1 MMRCAIRVSLCLMLL
16 LGLELSCRASA
27 SASGDLAKN
36 FASPPAWA
44 RPWVYWFWLN
54 GNITREGI
62 RLDLEAMKRAGV
74 GGVLIMEVDQG
85 APLGPV
91 DFAGPHWRDLFRYV
105 IQEAHRLGL
114 QVNMNDDAG
123 WNGSGGPWITPDR
136 AMEKVV
142 WSETSVEG
150 PSSFDAPLPQPPT
163 VHSFY
168 RDISVMAFPTPA
180 PFRIPDLEGKSGLV
194 RRDIPPQARFDEPP
208 AGAVIAEGQVR
219 DLTPQMEGGRLRWQ
233 VPPGHWTILRM
244 GATLTG
250 AVNAPAPASGR
261 GLECDKLSPE
271 GSEAA
276 FNGFMAKL
284 IADNSPYVGS
294 TLVRTHIDSWE
305 NGSQNWTPRFA
316 EEFRRL
322 RGYDLHP
329 YLPVFAGH
337 VVGSREVSERFL
349 WDVRQTISD
358 LLVEHYAGHMA
369 QLAKR
374 HGIRLSIEAYGDCV
388 FDDMTYAGRADEPM
402 AEFWSWPGNFTSGI
416 VSEMASAA
424 HIYGK
429 PILGAEAFTAGD
441 GEKWLYHP
449 ASVKPLGDWAF
460 CRGVNRFVIHRYA
473 LQPWRDRR
481 PGMSMGPWGL
491 HYERTQTWW
500 EQSLP
505 WHRYLARCQYLLQQ
519 GLPVADLLYLEPE
532 GAPRSFSPPT
542 PTTPGGYRAD
552 ACTPEALFTRVRVV
566 QAPGGGRVLALPNG
580 VTYQALVLPSTPV
593 MTPRLLRR
601 IGELAKAGALIVAG
615 PPPTASPS
623 LSGYPGCDSE
633 VRSLAQA
640 IWSSGRIVTGRTPD
654 QVLAKRG
661 IVPDFRS
668 NRLLDYIHKRI
679 GSTDVYFVANESK
692 HAVNAV
698 CFFRVTA
705 GIPELWDAETGSTE
719 IAPVY
724 RHTQSGTRVDLRLEA
739 GGSVFVVF
747 RAHRA
752 RPAAITRILWN
763 GKDLSSVHAHAPQ
776 IEILRALWG
785 PAGDAARTKDVT
797 DQVRRMLQQGR
808 DAFQVAELAAEGDP
822 AVNVVKTL
830 RVDYRVAS
838 KERHVEATDPE
849 TITFEHPSD
858 AAPPLELC
866 RTSTGAIMACIQAP
880 GKYTL
885 VEASGRRIGFI
896 VPAVPRPIPIEGPW
910 LVRFPPGWGAPPK
923 IVLDRLMSWSE
934 HPVAGVRYFSGT
946 AAYFK
951 TFTIPEK
958 LLVRGRRLILDLGDV
973 EVIAQVRLN
982 GHDLPILW
990 KPPFHADIT
999 RYVRPGINRL
1009 EIAVTNLWPN
1019 RMIGDEELPEDSA
1032 RNPNGTLKYWPD
1044 WLLAGKPSPTGR
1056 FTFTTWRLWH
1066 KGSPLVPSG
1075 LLGPVTIRIQPVR
1088 ELGRTPR

>member
-1 MMRCAIRVSLCLMLL
+1 MRWAIRISLASMLL
-16 LGLELSCRASA
+16 LASAFPIRASV
-27 SASGDLAKN
+27 SAAGRLAQG

-62 RLDLEAMKRAGV
+62 RLDLEAMKRAGI

-91 DFAGPHWRDLFRYV
+91 SFASPRWRELFQYV
-105 IQEAHRLGL
+105 VQEAHRLGI

-142 WSETSVEG
+142 WSETTVEG
-150 PSSFDAPLPQPPT
+150 PRLFDAELPRPP
-163 VHSFY
+163 VVRGFY
-168 RDISVMAFPTPA
+168 RDISVMAFPAPA
-180 PFRIPDLEGKSGLV
+180 PFRIPDLEGKTGLV
-194 RRDIPPQARFDEPP
+194 RRDIPPQAHFEEPP
-208 AGAVIAEGQVR
+208 PGVTIPREQVH
-219 DLTPQMEGGRLRWQ
+219 DLTGLLAGGRLRWQ
-233 VPPGHWTILRM
+233 VPAGRWTILRM

-250 AVNAPAPASGR
+250 AVNAPAPASGT

-276 FNGFMAKL
+276 FNGFMARL
-284 IADNSPYVGS
+284 LADNAPYVGT
-294 TLVRTHIDSWE
+294 TLIRTHIDSWE

-329 YLPVFAGH
+329 YLPVFAGY
-337 VVGSREVSERFL
+337 VVQSREVSERFL

-358 LLVEHYAGHMA
+358 LLVANYAGHME
-369 QLAKR
+369 QLARR
-374 HGIRLSIEAYGDCV
+374 HGISLSIEAYGDCV
-388 FDDMTYAGRADEPM
+388 FDDMAYAGRADEPM

-424 HIYGK
+424 HVYGK

-449 ASVKPLGDWAF
+449 ATVKPLGDWAF
-460 CRGVNRFVIHRYA
+460 CRGVNRFVVHRYA

-500 EQSLP
+500 DQSLP

-519 GLPVADLLYLEPE
+519 GIAVADLLYLAPE
-532 GAPRSFSPPT
+532 GAPRSFGPPT

-552 ACTPEALFTRVRVV
+552 ACPPDGLFTRVRVV
-566 QAPGGGRVLALPNG
+566 RASGGRHLLALPNG
-580 VTYQALVLPSTPV
+580 ATYQALVLPSVPV
-593 MTPRLLRR
+593 MTPRLLKR
-601 IGELAKAGALIVAG
+601 IDELARAGALIIAG

-623 LSGYPGCDSE
+623 LAGYPACDDE
-633 VRSLAQA
+633 VRNLARA
-640 IWSSGRIVTGRTPD
+640 LWSSGRILTGKSPD
-654 QVLAKRG
+654 QVLAERG
-661 IVPDFRS
+661 IVPDFS
-668 NRLLDYIHKRI
+668 SDRLLDYIHKRI

-698 CFFRVTA
+698 CLFRVA
-705 GIPELWDAETGSTE
+705 GRVPELWDAETGRIE
-719 IAPVY
+719 AAPAFRNV
-724 RHTQSGTRVDLRLEA
+724 SGRTRVELRLEA

-747 RAHRA
+747 GPRSAVP
-752 RPAAITRILWN
+752 PAVTRILWN
-763 GKDLSSVHAHAPQ
+763 GKDLSVRHAQAPEIQ
-776 IEILRALWG
+776 ILRALWG
-785 PAGDAARTKDVT
+785 PAGDEKRTKDVT
-797 DQVRRMLQQGR
+797 DQVRRMILQGR

-830 RVDYRVAS
+830 RVDYRAGG
-838 KERHVEATDPE
+838 KDLHVEATDPE

-858 AAPPLELC
+858 AAPPLEVY
-866 RTSTGAIMACIQAP
+866 RTSAG
-880 GKYTL
+880 TL
-885 VEASGRRIGFI
+885 AASARASGRYTVVETSGRSISFT
-896 VPAVPRPIPIEGPW
+896 VPAVPRPLQIGGPW
-910 LVRFPPGWGAPPK
+910 AVRFPPHWGAPAA
-923 IVLDRLMSWSE
+923 ITLDRLVSWAE
-934 HPVAGVRYFSGT
+934 YPDEGVRYFSGT
-946 AAYFK
+946 AAYSK
-951 TFTIPEK
+951 SFTVPGS
-958 LLVRGRRLILDLGDV
+958 LLRSRRRYILDLGDV
-973 EVIAQVRLN
+973 EVIAQVWLN
-982 GHDLPILW
+982 GRDLGILW
-990 KPPFHADIT
+990 KPPFRVDVT
-999 RYVRPGINRL
+999 GLLKPGTNRL
-1009 EIAVTNLWPN
+1009 QVAVTNLWPN
-1019 RMIGDEELPEDSA
+1019 RMIGDEELPEDSE
-1032 RNPNGTLKYWPD
+1032 RNPNGTLKAWPA

-1056 FTFTTWRLWH
+1056 FTFTSWRLWR

-1075 LLGPVTIRIQPVR
+1075 LLGPVTIRIEPVVA
-1088 ELGRTPR
+1088 LGREAR